1 MSSFLQQSWKAVA
14 AGLATGA
21 AAFQAGQNL
30 SLSVAAG
37 VGAAAVVWWVP
48 NAAAP

>member
-1 MSSFLQQSWKAVA
+1 MTQFLMQSWKAVA
-14 AGLATGA
+14 AGLAAGA

-37 VGAAAVVWWVP
+37 VGAAAVVWFVP
-48 NAAAP
+48 NKETA

>member
-1 MSSFLQQSWKAVA
+1 MNQFVQQSWKALA
-14 AGLATGA
+14 AGLAAGA

-37 VGAAAVVWWVP
+37 IGAAALVWFVP